1 MSVDPQHLRMIEA
14 LLFAAVEPLD
24 EASLAARLP
33 DDADL
38 PALVAALEERY
49 ANRGVNLVTVAGK
62 WALRTA
68 PDLAFLLERERQVTR
83 RLSRAALETLAIIAY
98 HQPVSRAESE
108 EIRGGGLSRG
118 TLELLMEAGGVRSL
132 VSEARRKDG
141 AKIWISESFRVAR
154 GEAGEI
160 LYFEGFVKDITDA
173 KRAEQELAETAAQL
187 RAALDNMRSGMKL
200 VDRDLNY
207 VLFNARYAELCDFPD
222 GLVKVG
228 GSMLDELRYQAE
240 RHVLFFTS

>member
-33 DDADL
+33 DDADV

-49 ANRGVNLVTVAGK
+49 ANRGVNLVKVAGK

-98 HQPVSRAESE
+98 HQPVSRAEIE
-108 EIRGGGLSRG
+108 EIRGVGLSRG
-118 TLELLMEAGGVRSL
+118 TLDLLMEAGWVRIKGRRRSPGRPVTYGTSDGFL
-132 VSEARRKDG
+132 DHFGLPGIEDLPGLEELKASGLLSARVPAGLFDLAEAPEEDEELDADHLDDLTG
-141 AKIWISESFRVAR
+141 AETFP
-154 GEAGEI
+154 GEAPEPSS
-160 LYFEGFVKDITDA
+160 D
-173 KRAEQELAETAAQL
+173 
-187 RAALDNMRSGMKL
+187 
-200 VDRDLNY
+200 
-207 VLFNARYAELCDFPD
+207 
-222 GLVKVG
+222 
-228 GSMLDELRYQAE
+228 
-240 RHVLFFTS
+240 